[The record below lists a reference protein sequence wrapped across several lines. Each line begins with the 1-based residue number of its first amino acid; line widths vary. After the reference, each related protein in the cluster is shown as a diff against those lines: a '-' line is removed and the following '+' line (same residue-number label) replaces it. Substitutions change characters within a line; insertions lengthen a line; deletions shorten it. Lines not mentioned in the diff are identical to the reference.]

1 MENSAFFRFF
11 ALLLLHCFMASLAVA
26 VRTNITTDQSALLAL
41 KAHITDDPHKILATN
56 WSTSTSVCNW
66 IGITC
71 GAKHLRVTAL
81 NLSDMGLTG
90 TIAPHVGNLSS
101 LSHLS
106 FENNSFHGS
115 LPNELASLRRLQVV
129 SFGWNSFSGVLPSW
143 FWFFP
148 KLREFYA
155 NSNRFN
161 GTIPVTPC
169 TISSLQIIHLRQ
181 NMLSGRIPRSLGN
194 CTSLKIIHLDD
205 NNFTGEVPLEI
216 GNLQNLRELTLA
228 NNSLTGVIPNAIFNN
243 SKIEIISLYLNQL
256 SGHLPSSIGNWL
268 PNLKVIYLWG
278 NNLNGTIPPSI
289 SNASKLTALE
299 LGENY
304 ISGSIPNTMGNLK
317 HLEKLNL
324 VGNMLT
330 RESSNLELSFL
341 SSLTNCKNLTTIV
354 LADNPLNGT
363 LPISIGNFSTSLK
376 EFVAFHCS
384 LKGIIP
390 KEIGNLGKLMALH
403 LENNEL
409 TGPIPTT
416 IEGMRQ
422 LQGLYL
428 QHNRLEGFIPDGMC
442 NLSNLVELFLDH
454 NELMGPIPTCWGS
467 LSKLEKL
474 YLDSNNLTS
483 IPSSLWSL
491 KDILQMSLSFNSLS
505 GHLPIEFG
513 NLEHVTHIDLSWNH
527 LSGVIPTIR
536 DLESLV
542 NLSIAHNKFEGP
554 IPMSFDKL
562 ISMVHLDLSNN
573 NLSGEIPKSLMKLKC
588 LKYFNVSFNR
598 LRGEIPLGGF
608 IAQFSAQSFM
618 GNQALCGPPQLQVP
632 PCEARNVGKSTTTTT
647 VSVRYILPI
656 MVAVILALVLVF
668 VQMRHQKRDA
678 KLKGQED
685 LICLATWRR
694 ITYLELEQA
703 TNGFNDS
710 NLVGEGSF
718 GSVYKGIL
726 SDETSVAVKVF
737 NLNIE
742 GRFKSFETE
751 CDVLCKIRHRN
762 LVKIISS
769 CSSIDFKALVLEY
782 MPKGSLKKWLYSHN
796 YFLDLLQRLNIMI
809 DVASSLEYLHHDCS
823 LPVVH
828 CDLKPSNILLNKD
841 MVAHVSDFG
850 ISKFLGDEDSMTQ
863 TMTLAT
869 IGYMAPEYGSLGII
883 STRGD
888 VYSYGILLMETFTRK
903 NPTDE
908 MFAGDLSLKS
918 WVKQSLPLSVIK
930 VIDANLLKRGEVDFS
945 AKLDCMLSIIEL
957 AMDCSTEA
965 PEERIN
971 MIDVMTKL
979 KNIKSKFLKDVGED

>member
-1 MENSAFFRFF
+1 M
-11 ALLLLHCFMASLAVA
+11 
-26 VRTNITTDQSALLAL
+26 
-41 KAHITDDPHKILATN
+41 
-56 WSTSTSVCNW
+56 
-66 IGITC
+66 
-71 GAKHLRVTAL
+71 
-81 NLSDMGLTG
+81 
-90 TIAPHVGNLSS
+90 
-101 LSHLS
+101 
-106 FENNSFHGS
+106 
-115 LPNELASLRRLQVV
+115 
-129 SFGWNSFSGVLPSW
+129 
-143 FWFFP
+143 
-148 KLREFYA
+148 
-155 NSNRFN
+155 
-161 GTIPVTPC
+161 
-169 TISSLQIIHLRQ
+169 
-181 NMLSGRIPRSLGN
+181 
-194 CTSLKIIHLDD
+194 
-205 NNFTGEVPLEI
+205 
-216 GNLQNLRELTLA
+216 
-228 NNSLTGVIPNAIFNN
+228 
-243 SKIEIISLYLNQL
+243 
-256 SGHLPSSIGNWL
+256 GNWL
-268 PNLKVIYLWG
+268 PNLKMIYLWG
-278 NNLNGTIPPSI
+278 NNLNGTIPHSI
-289 SNASKLTALE
+289 SNASKLTE
-299 LGENY
+299 LVMGANY

-317 HLEKLNL
+317 HLERLNL
-324 VGNMLT
+324 VDNLLT
-330 RESSNLELSFL
+330 RESSNIELSFL
-341 SSLTNCKNLTTIV
+341 SSLTNCKNLTSVV
-354 LADNPLNGT
+354 LSDNPLNGS
-363 LPISIGNFSTSLK
+363 LPISIGNFSTSLE
-376 EFVAFHCS
+376 EFVAFNCS

-390 KEIGNLGKLMALH
+390 KEIGNLGKLTALH
-403 LENNEL
+403 LEDNEL

-422 LQGLYL
+422 LQGLFL
-428 QHNRLEGFIPDGMC
+428 QHNRLQGFIPDGMC
-442 NLSNLVELFLDH
+442 NLRNLVELSLDH

-474 YLDSNNLTS
+474 YLNSNKLTS

-491 KDILQMSLSFNSLS
+491 KDILQINLSFNSLS

-513 NLEHVTHIDLSWNH
+513 NLEHVTQMDLSWNH
-527 LSGVIPTIR
+527 LSGVIPNIT

-562 ISMVHLDLSNN
+562 ISMVRLDLSNN
-573 NLSGEIPKSLMKLKC
+573 NLSGEIPKSLMKLKY

-598 LRGEIPLGGF
+598 LRGEIPFGGF

-618 GNQALCGPPQLQVP
+618 GNQALCGAPQLQVP
-632 PCEARNVGKSTTTTT
+632 PCEARNVGKSKTITAI
-647 VSVRYILPI
+647 SVRYILPI
-656 MVAVILALVLVF
+656 MIAVILALVLVF
-668 VQMRHQKRDA
+668 VLMRHQKRDA
-678 KLKGQED
+678 KLKGQGD
-685 LICLATWRR
+685 LIPLATWRR

-703 TNGFNDS
+703 TDGFNDS

-726 SDETSVAVKVF
+726 SDGTSVAVKVF

-742 GRFKSFETE
+742 GWFKSFETE

-769 CSSIDFKALVLEY
+769 CSSTDFKALVLKY
-782 MPKGSLKKWLYSHN
+782 MPKGNLKKWLYSHN
-796 YFLDLLQRLNIMI
+796 YFLDMLQRLNIMI
-809 DVASSLEYLHHDCS
+809 DVASSLEYLHHGCS

-850 ISKFLGDEDSMTQ
+850 ISKFLGDADSMTQ

-930 VIDANLLKRGEVDFS
+930 VIDANLLKRGEVDFN